1 MQQHTSGRTDGAPR
15 SARGDSPAAT
25 LGGSDTQSG
34 ARATHLPLRILV
46 VEDNRVNQLLTEQM
60 LEQFDYTAVIASD
73 GFQALKAIESGEFD
87 LILMDVKMP
96 RMDGLEAT
104 RRIRAREAELKA
116 RRSWIVAV
124 TASLPETRVA
134 VVAAGMDEALGKP
147 IQLEEL
153 EQTLNRI
160 ALAVNEERASVSCQR
175 PDRQRPLRL
184 SRSSRRTRAAVGTQ
198 GRESQVGPDPS
209 PPR

>member
-1 MQQHTSGRTDGAPR
+1 MPRQRPEEGDSVVQQHTSERTDGAQS
-15 SARGDSPAAT
+15 SARAESRAPT
-25 LGGSDTQSG
+25 FGGSDTQAG
-34 ARATHLPLRILV
+34 PRATHLPLRILV
-46 VEDNRVNQLLTEQM
+46 VEDTRVNQLLTEQM
-60 LEQFDYTAVIASD
+60 LEQFDYSAVVASD
-73 GFQALKAIESGEFD
+73 GLQALKAIESGEFD

-96 RMDGLEAT
+96 RMDGLETT

-147 IQLEEL
+147 IQLDEL

-160 ALAVNEERASVSCQR
+160 AVAVNKGRAS
-175 PDRQRPLRL
+175 
-184 SRSSRRTRAAVGTQ
+184 
-198 GRESQVGPDPS
+198 
-209 PPR
+209 